1 MTSASRSLPP
11 LAGALLFAIRMG
23 LAGVFVAAA
32 LPKIAAPDLF
42 AGAIFNYQM
51 LSPWAVNLAALT
63 LPWMEFF
70 VGACL
75 ALGLWTRAS
84 ALLVAGM
91 MLVFMV
97 AFSVATARG
106 LNIAC
111 GCFEVSASEEPSSVV
126 WVVLRDLGLCGAALV
141 VAKFDTAPSLRSL
154 WRLFRRRATPAI
166 C

>member
-1 MTSASRSLPP
+1 
-11 LAGALLFAIRMG
+11 
-23 LAGVFVAAA
+23 
-32 LPKIAAPDLF
+32 
-42 AGAIFNYQM
+42 
-51 LSPWAVNLAALT
+51 VNLAALT